1 MSNFKNTKV
10 NLNVSSGV
18 MAAGHIKNRNEIKR
32 ERERGIVTSSSS
44 DSNKAYPE
52 IPSFMDKAN
61 KRQQAHIKVLN
72 ELDDFKLKCDLL
84 AFILK

>member
-10 NLNVSSGV
+10 NLNASSGV
-18 MAAGHIKNRNEIKR
+18 IAAGHIKNKKER
-32 ERERGIVTSSSS
+32 ERERGIAASSSS
-44 DSNKAYPE
+44 PNKAYPE

-61 KRQQAHIKVLN
+61 KKHQAHVKVLN
-72 ELDDFKLKCDLL
+72 ELDEFKLKCDLL

>member
-10 NLNVSSGV
+10 NLNAKSGV
-18 MAAGHIKNRNEIKR
+18 IAAGHIKNMN
-32 ERERGIVTSSSS
+32 ERERGRVIVASSPS
-44 DSNKAYPE
+44 DFNKAYPE

-61 KRQQAHIKVLN
+61 KRHNVHIKTLN

-84 AFILK
+84 AFIFK